1 MSWLSDLGDFISGIP
16 IVGNVTDFIDKSVYD
31 TFDVIGQGL
40 GLNKANNLLGMS
52 EDQFR
57 NQIMHPIG
65 IAAATYGLGS
75 ALSAPA
81 SIGEGAA
88 AGSAGMAGAE
98 VGSGLAGLEM
108 GTAAE
113 LPAWATAG
121 ADVAG
126 ATQAAGTGSML
137 AAEGAGA
144 MTAGEAA
151 AAASAAGETDLAAIL
166 ADMGANADY
175 NAAIMAGSGAAG
187 GAAVDSGLTA
197 SQGMNLE
204 NYSNYQAIQNA
215 PAAVETPASTGIWNY
230 IKSGAS
236 SLIPES
242 TLGKTALAGMLLNVA
257 GNAMGAGQTNQN
269 LENYRNAAAWTPDRV
284 NALTTGIQ
292 TDVGNIYGGQ
302 KKAKQ
307 NTIASNLAELGRSGG
322 SAGRLKFQLDEA
334 TREAKASAVTNALLK
349 AGVFTPPGQIT
360 GGGAYGEVNPW
371 AQSAVGASGAL
382 GNTSNALM
390 TMAMMK
396 RLYPEMSI

>member
-75 ALSAPA
+75 ALSAPTA
-81 SIGEGAA
+81 VGEAGAAGAAGAEGAIAGGTA
-88 AGSAGMAGAE
+88 AGSEAIPAIAAGAE
-98 VGSGLAGLEM
+98 
-108 GTAAE
+108 
-113 LPAWATAG
+113 AG
-121 ADVAG
+121 AGAG
-126 ATQAAGTGSML
+126 ASAAGSGSML

-187 GAAVDSGLTA
+187 GAAADSGLTA

-204 NYSNYQAIQNA
+204 NYPNYPAIQNA
-215 PAAVETPASTGIWNY
+215 PAAAETPASTGIWNS

-284 NALTTGIQ
+284 NALTSGIQ